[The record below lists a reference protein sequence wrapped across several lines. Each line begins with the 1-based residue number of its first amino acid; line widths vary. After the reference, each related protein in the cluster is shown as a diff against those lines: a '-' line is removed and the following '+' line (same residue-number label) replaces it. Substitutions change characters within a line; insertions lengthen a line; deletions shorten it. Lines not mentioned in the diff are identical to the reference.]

1 MQLRPP
7 PPQKAGIK
15 WAEKAVAHTVMAC
28 RYITTHVIGVS
39 WVTEKKLGLRK
50 PQGKSWDPVR
60 PTSWFTLLLNLT
72 PIFGGT
78 SIALSASVIG
88 ARVGLSFPPPSFLL
102 CFATCR
108 PIVLQAGPSL
118 CGGLY
123 ITPHDTFKQE
133 AGVSWA

>member
-1 MQLRPP
+1 M
-7 PPQKAGIK
+7 
-15 WAEKAVAHTVMAC
+15 
-28 RYITTHVIGVS
+28 YVIGVS

-50 PQGKSWDPVR
+50 PQGKSWDLIR

-88 ARVGLSFPPPSFLL
+88 AHVGLSFLPPFFLL

-123 ITPHDTFKQE
+123 LTLHDTSKQE